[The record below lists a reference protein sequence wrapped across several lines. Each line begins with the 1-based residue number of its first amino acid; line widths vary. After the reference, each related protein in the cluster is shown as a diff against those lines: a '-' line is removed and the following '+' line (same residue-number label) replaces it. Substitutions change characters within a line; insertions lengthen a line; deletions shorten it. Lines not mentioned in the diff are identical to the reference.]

1 MKVIIA
7 LGISA
12 IGAHWYSA
20 DFFVLY
26 SLINT
31 ALELYLSWT
40 NLTDDK
46 HTGKVQHQ
54 ILFFNL
60 KDKYDSLS
68 T

>member
-46 HTGKVQHQ
+46 HTGKVQH
-54 ILFFNL
+54 
-60 KDKYDSLS
+60 
-68 T
+68 